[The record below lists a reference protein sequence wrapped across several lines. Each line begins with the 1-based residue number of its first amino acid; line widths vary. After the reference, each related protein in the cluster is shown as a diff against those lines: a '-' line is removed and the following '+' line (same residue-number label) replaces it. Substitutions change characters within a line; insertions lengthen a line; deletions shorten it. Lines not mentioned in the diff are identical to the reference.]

1 MSGGGEVIE
10 RSAAAAAAAAAA
22 ATAAVAAVAAVAT
35 AATAAA
41 VAAVAA
47 VAAAAPAAA
56 VAAFLRRTTTN
67 AVVQRRDDTNVRMC
81 AVSLHMGA
89 NCPCRQ
95 LVSDASAVQN

>member
-10 RSAAAAAAAAAA
+10 RSAAAAAAAA

-41 VAAVAA
+41 VAE
-47 VAAAAPAAA
+47 
-56 VAAFLRRTTTN
+56 FLRRTTTN

-95 LVSDASAVQN
+95 LVSDTSAVQN